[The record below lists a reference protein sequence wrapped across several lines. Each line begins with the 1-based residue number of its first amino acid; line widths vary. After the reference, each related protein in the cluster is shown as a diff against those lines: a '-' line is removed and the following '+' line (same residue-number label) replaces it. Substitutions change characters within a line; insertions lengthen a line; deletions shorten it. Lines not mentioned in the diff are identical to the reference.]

1 MSRQHNQNKLPPL
14 APGHIGAVAR
24 VVLQLQVLVR
34 VRVLAQVQVDVTSL
48 EEAASWEA
56 AWPLLALEQV
66 QFSLQT
72 WVSAPD
78 LDE

>member
-1 MSRQHNQNKLPPL
+1 MSTQHNQSKLPPL
-14 APGHIGAVAR
+14 APGHIGAVAQ

-34 VRVLAQVQVDVTSL
+34 VLVLAQVQVDVTSL
-48 EEAASWEA
+48 VEAASWEV

-66 QFSLQT
+66 QFSLQI

>member
-1 MSRQHNQNKLPPL
+1 MLFRSQNRLPPL
-14 APGHIGAVAR
+14 APGHIGAVAQA
-24 VVLQLQVLVR
+24 VLQLQVPVR
-34 VRVLAQVQVDVTSL
+34 VPVLAQVQVDVTSL
-48 EEAASWEA
+48 EEAASWEV
-56 AWPLLALEQV
+56 AWPLLALGQV